1 MGRDCEIMTI
11 FAGVLWQ
18 KPDYRW
24 WRVHGREPTTE
35 TRAETK
41 LALALPCKEE
51 EDRKVNHDIR
61 KGAAC
66 ALFLANWNLANSLS
80 QSRAKQR

>member
-66 ALFLANWNLANSLS
+66 ALFLALRNLASS
-80 QSRAKQR
+80 Y